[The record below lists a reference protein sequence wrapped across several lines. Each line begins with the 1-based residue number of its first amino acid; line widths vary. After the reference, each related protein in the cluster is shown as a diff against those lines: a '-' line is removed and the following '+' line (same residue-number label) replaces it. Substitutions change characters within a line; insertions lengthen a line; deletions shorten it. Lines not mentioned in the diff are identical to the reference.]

1 MAAADVLVYE
11 AALKEG
17 WTQDKLELQFK
28 KDDPLFELLPV
39 KSPDQLFGEYAITPI
54 HTGRAGGFSMVP
66 STGSRELN
74 EADSQKTAQ
83 AKWKL
88 KRAWNAIELDT
99 AAVKQTS
106 NTSVAVANAVNTEV
120 EGTVSDTR
128 KQITRQLFL
137 DQTAR
142 IVATKS
148 NTTTKTLKL
157 ATTGEYGLGV
167 EATRQGWLVEGQQ
180 VDIGTAGSEASV
192 ADGVTI
198 TSVNDSEEEPSITV
212 SGSNV
217 STTTETYVSIRNARA
232 GETSYELN
240 GLRNIASKTS
250 TLGEI
255 NPTTEPGWVAAFV
268 DTSGGALTRARVV
281 SGRRKVRTRGERP
294 DLALTSLKQVESLE
308 AETYPQ
314 VRFDSPSK
322 QNTGDGESIA
332 IGNLEIQAHEDCPDG
347 DFTYAKKGNLAFIRD
362 EKPYWA
368 TERYGS
374 GILQYI
380 PKTTF
385 VYGSLEWFLELMTN
399 RRNVIGQYRNLA

>member
-11 AALKEG
+11 AVLKEG
-17 WTQDKLELQFK
+17 WTQDNLETQFM
-28 KDDPLFELLPV
+28 KDDPLLELLPV
-39 KSPDQLFGEYAITPI
+39 KSPDDMFGEYALTPV
-54 HTGRAGGFSMVP
+54 HTGRAGGFTMVP

-88 KRAWNAIELDT
+88 KRAWNSIELDT
-99 AAVKQTS
+99 AVLKQTA
-106 NTSVAVANAVNTEV
+106 NKRVAAANAADTEV
-120 EGTVSDTR
+120 EGKLSDTR

-137 DQTAR
+137 DQTGLICGLKAN
-142 IVATKS
+142 S
-148 NTTTKTLKL
+148 TTKTLKL

-180 VDIGTAGSEASV
+180 IDIGTTSSEATI

-198 TSVNDSEEEPSITV
+198 TAVNESETEPTITI

-217 STTTETYVSIRNARA
+217 STETTHYVSIRNGRA
-232 GETSYELN
+232 GTTSYDLN

-250 TLGEI
+250 VLGEI

-268 DTSGGALTRARVV
+268 DTEGGALTRGRVV
-281 SGRRKVRTRGERP
+281 AGRRKVRQRGERP
-294 DLALTSLKQVESLE
+294 DIALTSLKQVEVLE
-308 AETYPQ
+308 NETYPQ
-314 VRFDSPSK
+314 VRFDSPDK
-322 QNTGDGESIA
+322 QNTGDGESIM
-332 IGNLEIQAHEDCPDG
+332 IGNLKILAHEDCPDG
-347 DFTYAKKGNLAFIRD
+347 DFTYAKKSHLSLIRD

-399 RRNVIGQYRNLA
+399 KRIAIGQFRQLA